1 MARISI
7 DNGNTFFG
15 PDELDDFFWTVN
27 VRIAEHP
34 HSYGNTYGSIWC
46 NIVNMMDDE
55 IREKAHAEIDPEH
68 DDQSFLRR
76 YLELSPEDLI
86 IG

>member
-15 PDELDDFFWTVN
+15 PDELDEFLWTVN
-27 VRIAEHP
+27 VRCSEQNC
-34 HSYGNTYGSIWC
+34 SYGSIWV
-46 NIVNMMDDE
+46 NIVNMMDDT
-55 IREKAHAEIDPEH
+55 IREKVTYEIDPEKC
-68 DDQSFLRR
+68 DDENFLRI

>member
-15 PDELDDFFWTVN
+15 PDELDEFLWTVN
-27 VRIAEHP
+27 VRCSEQ
-34 HSYGNTYGSIWC
+34 SCSYGSIWV

-55 IREKAHAEIDPEH
+55 IREKVHAEIDPDH

-76 YLELSPEDLI
+76 YLELSTEDLI

>member
-15 PDELDDFFWTVN
+15 PDELDEFFWTVN
-27 VRIAEHP
+27 VRCSEQNC
-34 HSYGNTYGSIWC
+34 SYGSIWC
-46 NIVNMMDDE
+46 NIVNMMDDG
-55 IREKAHAEIDPEH
+55 IREDVHSSLGPDYDEEG
-68 DDQSFLRR
+68 FLRK